1 MEILPIDI
9 VLEIL
14 DLLEHDDL
22 IRCMRVAKPSNI
34 LIQHGIFDKR
44 VFRSQAAISNHELV
58 DPFQTVM
65 NPAFARMRY
74 SRPQDLRDVKLGKET
89 SLLDL
94 FAVER
99 MATESPVTKVTMIHT
114 SDIPYDV
121 WPDHTVVENIH
132 RVTVLDVTRALCN
145 QYSDDF
151 DNEFAEFQR
160 FSIRTKNRCLK
171 GVVITENWS
180 Y

>member
-9 VLEIL
+9 VLEVL
-14 DLLEHDDL
+14 DLLQHADL
-22 IRCMRVAKPSNI
+22 IRCMRVAKSSNI
-34 LIQHGIFDKR
+34 LVQHGIFDKR

-65 NPAFARMRY
+65 NPAFAKMRY
-74 SRPQDLRDVKLGKET
+74 SRPQDLRDVRLGKET
-89 SLLDL
+89 SLLDSS
-94 FAVER
+94 AVER
-99 MATESPVTKVTMIHT
+99 MATERPVTEITMIHT

-132 RVTVLDVTRALCN
+132 RVTVLDVMRALCN
-145 QYSDDF
+145 QYSDDYE
-151 DNEFAEFQR
+151 NESAELQR
-160 FSIRTKNRCLK
+160 CSIRTKDRYLK
-171 GVVITENWS
+171 AVVMTTSWS